1 MTPEPLLFISKF
13 SGSWAVA
20 RRNSLYQILAINAAS
35 GAWLRAKSTL
45 SGAHLRTGVGQSGR
59 DCYRELPRT
68 PLLGTCVNKPPA
80 DVPEAAGWHHVHGVD
95 PVEKSA
101 LARRGRKLRCQPKRR
116 TKLSSAESLRRCGSS
131 ATWPPSTSSWLL
143 TTWSIPFLLAYHLA
157 PRA

>member
-68 PLLGTCVNKPPA
+68 PLLGTRVNKGKRKG
-80 DVPEAAGWHHVHGVD
+80 AGVARLR
-95 PVEKSA
+95 PSQ
-101 LARRGRKLRCQPKRR
+101 LA
-116 TKLSSAESLRRCGSS
+116 TVA
-131 ATWPPSTSSWLL
+131 
-143 TTWSIPFLLAYHLA
+143 
-157 PRA
+157 